1 MRMWTEL
8 VDSAGKMGRARRV
21 LGCALATLCCALPRF
36 CCALPRFCCA
46 LPRFCC
52 ALATFIGVAGCGN
65 AIYAFQANS
74 ATSKL
79 EAARELGAEQYAA
92 YDYYMAV
99 EHLQK
104 AQEEAAD
111 ADYSDA
117 IRFAEI
123 CEAHAE
129 KATTLSR
136 HARRRAGN

>member
-1 MRMWTEL
+1 MGIWTEL
-8 VDSAGKMGRARRV
+8 VDSASDKWRARLV
-21 LGCALATLCCALPRF
+21 LCTLAAFTG
-36 CCALPRFCCA
+36 
-46 LPRFCC
+46 
-52 ALATFIGVAGCGN
+52 GVGCGN
-65 AIYAFQANS
+65 AIYAFQSNS

-123 CEAHAE
+123 SETHSE
-129 KATTLSR
+129 KATKLSR
-136 HARRRAGN
+136 AARRRAGR